1 MCSSSVVRCLVVV
14 AWLVVILAA
23 AALAGPAAAGPLRF
37 FAVGDLPYSSAE
49 ADLLERL
56 LERAAAEEPAFIV
69 HVGDIKG
76 GGQLCTDARNRAL
89 ARLFRDQPVPVV
101 YTPGDNE
108 WTDCHRAAAGGLD
121 PLARLAGV
129 RRVFFGDPGVLHNRA
144 LGLRT
149 PQPEFPE
156 NAWFIRDDVL
166 FVVLHVVGSNNAWQP
181 RIPARH
187 AAFQAR
193 ADANRALLA
202 QALRAGKGAGVR
214 AAVLIFHA
222 NPVFEQPRKRG
233 FVPFKQ
239 DLQRLLARFDGA
251 VLLIHGDTHSYKF
264 DRPMVDPASA
274 EPIARVQRLEV
285 PGSPIV
291 AGVWVSID
299 LDAEPVFNVRTV
311 LPSASDD
318 WLER

>member
-1 MCSSSVVRCLVVV
+1 MSSPAAPRRLSVF
-14 AWLVVILAA
+14 AWLGSLLVAGL
-23 AALAGPAAAGPLRF
+23 LAGPSAAGPLRF
-37 FAVGDLPYSSAE
+37 FAVGDLPYSNAE

-56 LERAAAEEPAFIV
+56 LEQAVAEEPAFIV

-76 GGQLCTDARNRAL
+76 GGQPCTDARNRAV

-121 PLARLAGV
+121 PLARLASV
-129 RRVFFGDPGVLHNRA
+129 RRMFFGDPTLLHNRA
-144 LGLRT
+144 LGLRA

-156 NAWFIRDDVL
+156 NAWFIRNNVL

-181 RIPARH
+181 RVPARK

-202 QALRAGKGAGVR
+202 QALEAGKGAGVQ

-222 NPVFEQPRKRG
+222 NPVFEQPKKRG
-233 FVPFKQ
+233 FVPLKR
-239 DLQRLLARFDGA
+239 DLQRFLAGFDGA
-251 VLLIHGDTHSYKF
+251 VLLIHGDTHSYKL
-264 DRPMVDPASA
+264 DRPMVDPATG

-285 PGSPIV
+285 PGSPFV

-299 LDAEPVFNVRTV
+299 LDADPVFSVRTV